1 VFQVQRLAHRHD
13 AIFPA
18 TVVGKPRQE
27 DFFIGDLLQELL
39 SPLFPLV
46 MPAVERLWSYGETG
60 YHSLAAAV
68 VKQRYKREAMASA
81 FRILGEGQL
90 SLTKFLL
97 VSDRHVDV
105 KSFRTTLEHILART
119 NVETDLYVLSNLSMD
134 TLDYTGPTVNEGSKG
149 VWLGLG
155 DPVRELPRQFTGS
168 APSGVT
174 DVRVYCGG
182 CLVVTAPAYAS
193 EPDAAARVAASGGF
207 AGWPLVVVSDDAARA
222 ARSDMNFLWTT
233 FTRFEPAADIHA
245 AERRIVRNHI
255 AYTAPIVIDARM
267 KPWYPKELSCRD
279 DIAALVTRRWSE
291 YFPAGNIAMGD
302 SERAHLD

>member
-1 VFQVQRLAHRHD
+1 MPPAVRRPEGPFGDHYGYYSLQHDYPVFQVRQMAHRAD

-27 DFFIGDLLQELL
+27 DFYIGDLLQELL

-97 VSDRHVDV
+97 VTDRHVDL
-105 KSFRTTLEHILART
+105 KDFRLTLEHVLART
-119 NVETDLYVLSNLSMD
+119 QPETDLYVLSNLSMD
-134 TLDYTGPTVNEGSKG
+134 TLDYTGPAVNEGSKG

-155 DPVRELPRQFTGS
+155 DPVRELPRQFS
-168 APSGVT
+168 ASSLPSGVS
-174 DVRVYCGG
+174 DVRVFCGG
-182 CLVVTAPAYAS
+182 CLVVGAPGYAA
-193 EPDAAARVAASGGF
+193 EPGAADRLAREPVFADVAARGHHRRTG
-207 AGWPLVVVSDDAARA
+207 AR
-222 ARSDMNFLWTT
+222 
-233 FTRFEPAADIHA
+233 
-245 AERRIVRNHI
+245 RRQ
-255 AYTAPIVIDARM
+255 PD
-267 KPWYPKELSCRD
+267 ELSLD
-279 DIAALVTRRWSE
+279 DVHE
-291 YFPAGNIAMGD
+291 V
-302 SERAHLD
+302 